1 MNSIWNKNF
10 SAFKNRFPQLAQI
23 TGSVPV
29 NPETFWKLENAKN
42 GMITASEYG
51 VAGSAP
57 VRLHSAYNPEREASG
72 AVSRDEVFS
81 KSAIVFYGFGL
92 GYHVIECAKKISEY
106 CSRQIM
112 HIQSMDIQS
121 CGMQCTV
128 AGSCCDGKVPRLVL
142 IEPDV
147 AHFFAA
153 LSVLDWT
160 PVFEVENLVIAVG
173 APAESVLPLLEDG
186 SKVNVGGAG
195 VSDAC
200 FFDIP
205 AFTAHAASYFDAVRS
220 IVKRNKRK
228 NEINAA
234 TLKKF
239 GRLWCRNSL
248 KNLGEF
254 AKRGLVSSLE
264 KKAFDE
270 DGNPLPFLIIGA
282 GPSLETILPYLRELQ
297 DRCVTVCVETALRA
311 LLRCGVQPDFVI
323 LTDPQFWAYR
333 HIAGVRAPDSV
344 FITEIS
350 AYPSVFRF
358 ECRNLLLCASQFPIG
373 AFTQTKLRLTPGDL
387 GTGGSVASS
396 AWNFAHL
403 AGAREI
409 FVAGLDFA
417 FPGKQT
423 HIKGSSA
430 EQTWHTLSSRLSSP
444 DKFTAGALYSANAT
458 TGRDYTGAPVLT
470 DSRMK
475 MFAWWF
481 ESRLASCPETK
492 TYTLEPQGL
501 SVPGISAVS
510 LEELLKRPVI
520 KTGKQS
526 FFKSAATAH
535 SELAK
540 NQIFELNQLINNF
553 PRQEFLTEY
562 PFLSDYL

>member
-10 SAFKNRFPQLAQI
+10 SAFQNRFPQLAQL
-23 TGSVPV
+23 TGSQPVP
-29 NPETFWKLENAKN
+29 PEKFWSLENAKN
-42 GMITASEYG
+42 GMITASEG
-51 VAGSAP
+51 G
-57 VRLHSAYNPEREASG
+57 VRLHSGYNPEREACG

-92 GYHVIECAKKISEY
+92 GYHVIECAKKIREIGSQRG
-106 CSRQIM
+106 CN
-112 HIQSMDIQS
+112 IQRDGGSQ
-121 CGMQCTV
+121 CGGAT
-128 AGSCCDGKVPRLVL
+128 PRLVL

-153 LSVLDWT
+153 MTVLDWT
-160 PVFEVENLVIAVG
+160 PVFEVENLVLAVG

-186 SKVNVGGAG
+186 SKVNIGETG
-195 VSDAC
+195 VSDAY

-205 AFTAHAASYFDAVRS
+205 AFTGHAAAYFDTVRS
-220 IVKRNKRK
+220 IVKRNQRK

-254 AKRGLVSSLE
+254 SKRGLVSCLE
-264 KKAFDE
+264 NKAFDD
-270 DGNPLPFLIIGA
+270 DGNALSFLIIGA
-282 GPSLETILPYLRELQ
+282 GPSLETILPYIKELQ
-297 DRCVTVCVETALRA
+297 ERCVTVCVETALRA

-333 HIAGVRAPDSV
+333 HIAGLRAPDSV
-344 FITEIS
+344 FITEVS

-358 ECRNLLLCASQFPIG
+358 ECRNLLLCASQFPVG
-373 AFTQTKLRLTPGDL
+373 AFTQTKLRFTPGDL

-409 FVAGLDFA
+409 FTAGLDFA

-430 EQTWHTLSSRLSSP
+430 EQTWHTLASRLTSP
-444 DKFTAGALYSANAT
+444 DKFTASALFGANAT
-458 TGRDYTGAPVLT
+458 ISRDYTGSPVLT

-481 ESRLASCPETK
+481 EARLASCPETK
-492 TYTLEPQGL
+492 TYTLDPHGL
-501 SVPGISAVS
+501 AVPGIVASS
-510 LEELLKRPVI
+510 IETLLRRPPATQN
-520 KTGKQS
+520 KKL
-526 FFKSAATAH
+526 FLAAATSSHAN
-535 SELAK
+535 LT
-540 NQIFELNQLINNF
+540 QIQLNELNAMINNF
-553 PRQEFLTEY
+553 PKEDFLNEY
-562 PFLSDYL
+562 PFLREYL